1 MAKYA
6 KKFEYMATVAPSSFT
21 FPPTVLALCERLRQ
35 GGKKGWIVGGSVRDM
50 LRGVP
55 VSDYDIATDARPEEV
70 KKLFPKVIPTGI
82 DHGTVTVL
90 MNGTPIEVT
99 TLRGEGTY
107 SDGRRPD
114 AITFLDDI
122 KDDLARR
129 DFTVNAIAFDPVDGT
144 LIDPWGGQKDLE
156 AGVLRAVGDAE
167 TRFREDGL
175 RVLRAARFVA
185 TLDVSLEAS
194 TERAIGQTLDTFRK
208 VSPERVREE
217 WLKTMKAKRPSR
229 AFDVMRTSGILSI
242 TCPEMMESVGCE
254 QNRYHAYDVWGHAMS
269 CLDACQ
275 GDAFLRVSA
284 LLHDVG
290 KPRTRAHSDK
300 TSDWTFYEHER
311 VGADMAEGILQR
323 LKFSNQERE
332 RIVHLV
338 RHHLICYEPTWSDA
352 AVRRWLRRVGV
363 DRVDD
368 LYELA
373 RADAKGKGKDEG
385 EQLAQVESLRERA
398 TAVLAAGDAI
408 TVRALAITGGDLIK
422 ELSLSPGRRIG
433 VLLDALLEQVTDDP
447 SINTRD
453 ELLARA
459 RSIP

>member
-459 RSIP
+459 RAIP

>member
-6 KKFEYMATVAPSSFT
+6 KKFKYMATVSPETFT
-21 FPPTVLALCERLRQ
+21 FPQPVLALCERLRQ
-35 GGKKGWIVGGSVRDM
+35 GGKKGWIVGGSVRDL

-70 KKLFPKVIPTGI
+70 KRLFPKVIPTGI
-82 DHGTVTVL
+82 EHGTVTVL
-90 MNGTPIEVT
+90 MSGTPIEVT

-107 SDGRRPD
+107 TDGRRPD

-129 DFTVNAIAFDPVDGT
+129 DFTVNAIAYDPVDGQ
-144 LIDPWGGQKDLE
+144 LIDPWGGQNDLE
-156 AGVLRAVGDAE
+156 SGVLRAVGDAE

-185 TLDVSLEAS
+185 TLGLSLDPP

-242 TCPEMMESVGCE
+242 TCPELMESVGCE
-254 QNRYHAYDVWGHAMS
+254 QNRYHAFDVWGHAMS
-269 CLDACQ
+269 CLDACD

-290 KPRTRAHSDK
+290 KPRTRAHSEK

-311 VGADMAEGILQR
+311 VGADMADGILQR

-363 DRVDD
+363 ERVDD

-433 VLLDALLEQVTDDP
+433 ILLEALLEQVTDDP
-447 SINTRD
+447 TINTRE

-459 RSIP
+459 RTIP

>member
-385 EQLAQVESLRERA
+385 ERLAQVESLRERA